1 MSIKMKIF
9 KDGIFADIVS
19 HANLLSQNK
28 SLVEIFLLSS
38 SLGSNIPLVQL
49 NNDIREYFCENK
61 IDWKIK
67 NLSSTVNI
75 GAEKTHCYII
85 KFNTNANGNVA
96 DDLIY
101 KLACY
106 LGLKYKC
113 VQCAYHYRDKE
124 RKISLHYD

>member
-1 MSIKMKIF
+1 MKIF
-9 KDGIFADIVS
+9 KDGIFANIAS
-19 HANLLSQNK
+19 HTSLFSQNK

-38 SLGSNIPLVQL
+38 SLGANIPLVQL
-49 NNDIREYFCENK
+49 NNDIREYCCENK
-61 IDWKIK
+61 VDWSIK

-75 GAEKTHCYII
+75 GKENTHCYVI
-85 KFNTNANGNVA
+85 KFNTGISSNVA

-101 KLACY
+101 KLACH